1 MITLDQMHRYIKKTP
16 PISEYYE
23 MTIDEII
30 ALREITDIYDL
41 LRTSFLYGRA
51 KGYRAAI
58 RARRP
63 AATKKQSP
71 VSISYIM
78 GNTEPNP
85 VRARLFFYVA
95 SVLGYVLG
103 SCLLI
108 TQTPANYFLGLAFVA
123 IAFFMASEMSE
134 SFTAAPYPP
143 NRRQSVPLHCRRC
156 SMPPSLYRDMHPRL

>member
-41 LRTSFLYGRA
+41 LRTAVLYGRA

-63 AATKKQSP
+63 AATKK
-71 VSISYIM
+71 
-78 GNTEPNP
+78 
-85 VRARLFFYVA
+85 
-95 SVLGYVLG
+95 
-103 SCLLI
+103 
-108 TQTPANYFLGLAFVA
+108 
-123 IAFFMASEMSE
+123 
-134 SFTAAPYPP
+134 
-143 NRRQSVPLHCRRC
+143 
-156 SMPPSLYRDMHPRL
+156 

>member
-51 KGYRAAI
+51 K
-58 RARRP
+58 
-63 AATKKQSP
+63 ATGQLSGHADLPQQKSKSP

-78 GNTEPNP
+78 GHTEPNP
-85 VRARLFFYVA
+85 VRARLFFMWQVFWGM
-95 SVLGYVLG
+95 L
-103 SCLLI
+103 
-108 TQTPANYFLGLAFVA
+108 
-123 IAFFMASEMSE
+123 
-134 SFTAAPYPP
+134 
-143 NRRQSVPLHCRRC
+143 
-156 SMPPSLYRDMHPRL
+156 